1 MFDDSTL
8 AGDWHTL
15 ANRLDNGGLRR
26 WSRNVPELADLDD
39 VGELLAAWADPERTH
54 QVAAGLI
61 WLAAADGAGD
71 DDAVLL
77 LLHLLSGVVGRLSY
91 QLRDL
96 SPDITRIVMGEL
108 TCRIRAYPW
117 RARTRGL
124 VTNLELETR
133 RGVLAELRPSD
144 RYHPDRVERL
154 TDNGYLGEA
163 RRLAL
168 ADPASV
174 EFGDPAGGQD
184 LDLVDLF
191 VWAVAAGMR
200 EDDLRLLVASE
211 RDRGGF
217 QAAAARSLGVTERH
231 VRRRRDRALATLR
244 ELAPTYLA
252 AVA

>member
-8 AGDWHTL
+8 AGDWRDL
-15 ANRLDNGGLRR
+15 ADRLDNGGLRR
-26 WSRNVPELADLDD
+26 WSRTVAELPDVDDAD
-39 VGELLAAWADPERTH
+39 GLLAAWADPERTH

-77 LLHLLSGVVGRLSY
+77 LLHLLSGAVGRLSY

-96 SPDITRIVMGEL
+96 SPDITRIVIGEL
-108 TCRIRAYPW
+108 TCQIRAYPW

-133 RGVLAELRPSD
+133 RGVLTDVRPTD

-154 TDNGYLGEA
+154 TDNGYLGAA
-163 RRLAL
+163 RRLAF
-168 ADPASV
+168 ADPAAA
-174 EFGDPAGGQD
+174 EFADPAGGED
-184 LDLVDLF
+184 LDLVDLLL
-191 VWAVAAGMR
+191 WAVAAGMR
-200 EDDLRLLVASE
+200 EDDVRLLVHSE
-211 RDRGGF
+211 RGRGAF
-217 QAAAARSLGVTERH
+217 QAAAARALGITERQ
-231 VRRRRDRALATLR
+231 VRRRRDRALDALR

-252 AVA
+252 TVA

>member
-15 ANRLDNGGLRR
+15 AGRLDIGGLRR
-26 WSRNVPELADLDD
+26 WSRTVPELTDLDD
-39 VGELLAAWADPERTH
+39 VDALLAAWTDPERTH

-91 QLRDL
+91 QLCDL
-96 SPDITRIVMGEL
+96 SLDITRIVIGEL
-108 TCRIRAYPW
+108 TCQIRAYPW

-144 RYHPDRVERL
+144 RYHPDRVEQL
-154 TDNGYLGEA
+154 TADGHLNDA
-163 RRLAL
+163 RQLAL
-168 ADPASV
+168 ADPASA
-174 EFGDPAGGQD
+174 EFADPAGGED
-184 LDLVDLF
+184 LDLVDLLL
-191 VWAVAAGMR
+191 WAVATGVR
-200 EDDLRLLVASE
+200 EDDLRLLVDSE
-211 RDRGGF
+211 QDRGAF
-217 QAAAARSLGVTERH
+217 QGAAARCLGLSERQ
-231 VRRRRDRALATLR
+231 VRNRRRRALDALR